1 MTGFLA
7 GLGGKLTERWLSL
20 LTLPG
25 CVYIA
30 VVWLAFAMGQTHATD
45 KERLVRTVSGW
56 YENAQGARP
65 GTLGAIAV
73 AAMLAAALAG
83 LAARLVAR
91 GVRRA
96 WFSTWS
102 GGMGRRIR
110 EIEQRISDYYHVD
123 LQLLWPRLW
132 LVLSPHVRGELRTA
146 ITAVDTATVVGA
158 WGVGYLV
165 LGCWWWPAA
174 VGGAVVY
181 GTGWVLARERTADM
195 AALVETAVDIGLRPV
210 ARSLGITPS
219 SAASPGDLGLQLSP
233 VLHKVTAAPQTPRW
247 RAPARPPAQN
257 RRRMS
262 PPGAP
267 PES

>member
-1 MTGFLA
+1 VTGFLS
-7 GLGGKLTERWLSL
+7 GLGGKLAERWVSL

-25 CVYIA
+25 CVFIA
-30 VVWLAFAMGQTHATD
+30 VTWLAFAMGQSHATD
-45 KERLVRTVSGW
+45 REHLVRTVSGW
-56 YENAQGARP
+56 YENAQDARP

-73 AAMLAAALAG
+73 GVALSATLAG
-83 LAARLVAR
+83 LAARVVAR
-91 GVRRA
+91 GVRRM
-96 WFSTWS
+96 WFGTWPGAA
-102 GGMGRRIR
+102 GGQMREVEDRI
-110 EIEQRISDYYHVD
+110 DKYYRVD

-132 LVLSPHVRGELRTA
+132 LVLSSPVRDELRTV
-146 ITAVDTATVVGA
+146 ITAVDTATVMGA
-158 WGVGYLV
+158 WGVGYLA

-210 ARSLGITPS
+210 ARSLGITPPP
-219 SAASPGDLGLQLSP
+219 AGSPEDLGLQLSP
-233 VLHKVTAAPQTPRW
+233 ILHKVTAAPPTPRW

-257 RRRMS
+257 RRRAS

-267 PES
+267 PGS